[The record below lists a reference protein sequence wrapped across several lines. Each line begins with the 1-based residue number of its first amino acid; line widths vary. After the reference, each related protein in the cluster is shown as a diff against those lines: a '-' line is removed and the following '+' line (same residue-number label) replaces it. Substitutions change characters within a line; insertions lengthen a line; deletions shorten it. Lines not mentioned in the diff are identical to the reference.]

1 MHKQW
6 VIVLGADKESSDWL
20 DAVLPEAGCRRWTM
34 DTAEE
39 CLLAL
44 SGTKGLPAVVADLD
58 VVALDDHFFERMFQ
72 ADYGCSAIVL
82 SSRTYHPELKEAM
95 RRNIFAAL
103 RKPCSSREL
112 RICLQA
118 LLEKEKNG

>member
-1 MHKQW
+1 MEQQW
-6 VIVLGADKESSDWL
+6 VIVLGADQDTSDWL
-20 DAVLPEAGCRRWTM
+20 DVVLPETGSRRWPVN
-34 DTAEE
+34 TAEE
-39 CLLAL
+39 CLQAL

-58 VVALDDHFFERMFQ
+58 VVTLNDHFFERMFQ
-72 ADYGCSAIVL
+72 RDSGCSAIVL